1 VVENADLTIPEQNEK
16 VYYALRHLE
25 EVIPQLSIPEEE
37 E

>member
-1 VVENADLTIPEQNEK
+1 MIENTDLTISEQNEK

-37 E
+37 K